1 MNLVDA
7 IRKAAVQAGVPT
19 MNTEENPPPKP
30 VNGPDWEPEVFQPP
44 APAPTPAPALEV
56 VASEAG
62 LFAVSD
68 PAPSDAG
75 PGLVRVEFHLPP
87 EQIAAFFKAVSATQH
102 PVLTLREAATQLR
115 VSSKTLQTLAE
126 ADRVPAFQ
134 VDGRWRFAKI
144 QLDAWIAQQQEGSHA
159 A

>member
-1 MNLVDA
+1 
-7 IRKAAVQAGVPT
+7 
-19 MNTEENPPPKP
+19 MNTEETPQPQP
-30 VNGPDWEPEVFQPP
+30 VNGPHWEPEVFQPP
-44 APAPTPAPALEV
+44 VPTEVPEPTLEV
-56 VASEAG
+56 IAG
-62 LFAVSD
+62 ETGHIAISD
-68 PAPSDAG
+68 PEPSDAG

-102 PVLTLREAATQLR
+102 PVLTLREAASQLR

-126 ADRVPAFQ
+126 AGRVPSFQ